1 VTLPPFRPR
10 SATEIVDAA
19 IQLGRRHYAPL
30 VTLGALVAVP
40 GLVLGLVVV
49 WLMPQPAQVNADLGA
64 AAGDMG
70 LALLVSLVSMC
81 WLFVGFG
88 ALVSSAAT
96 AYVEG
101 RALEPMDALRRALR
115 RAGTLIG
122 AHLAASLLIAL
133 VVGAGLLALGIVAG
147 LVVAGMGIATG
158 GAPRGPTAAAIGI
171 IAGVVTVAGMSIGGL
186 FAWARFANVTAVVM
200 LEGSGAFAALGRSNA
215 LVRGHSWRV
224 IGVVGMMMVLY
235 VVTYLSM
242 WALGFLFVRSA
253 EISGNIAG
261 VLVVAVYPFMGSLLA
276 LLYYDLRIRRE
287 GFDLELMARALES
300 APAEATV

>member
-30 VTLGALVAVP
+30 VTLGALVALP

-49 WLMPQPAQVNADLGA
+49 WLMPQPAQMNADFGA
-64 AAGDMG
+64 AMGDMG
-70 LALLVSLVSMC
+70 LVLALSLVSMC

-88 ALVSSAAT
+88 ALVASASAA
-96 AYVEG
+96 YVDG
-101 RALEPMDALRRALR
+101 RALEPVEALRRALR
-115 RAGTLIG
+115 RAGPLVVG
-122 AHLAASLLIAL
+122 HLAAVVLVSL

-147 LVVAGMGIATG
+147 LVAAGMGIATG
-158 GAPRGPTAAAIGI
+158 GAPGPTAAAIGVL
-171 IAGVVTVAGMSIGGL
+171 AAVVTVVGMGVGGL
-186 FAWARFANVTAVVM
+186 FAWARFVNVTAAIM
-200 LEGSGAFAALGRSNA
+200 LEGAGAFASVGRSNA

-224 IGVVGMMMVLY
+224 AGVVGMMGVLY
-235 VVTYLSM
+235 VVTYLTT
-242 WALGFLFVRSA
+242 WAVGYLFVRSA

-261 VLVVAVYPFMGSLLA
+261 VLVVAVYPFIASLLT

-287 GFDLELMARALES
+287 GYDLELMARALDE
-300 APAEATV
+300 APAEAVV